1 MQRNIQRVGILDAG
15 SDISDDLQRWLL
27 QHGYLADVMK
37 DTKAIETY
45 CTQLQ
50 PAAIIMEICPRE
62 EDVTGLV
69 SRLREAGYAS
79 PIIIAASE
87 RNDELQV
94 RALQAGA
101 DDFLQMPVDSRQLF
115 DRLELVLRKGSEA
128 PQDDHAFAAADQLG
142 EVLTAM
148 ERRILKTLEEH
159 MPEPLSRETIMWEVK
174 RQRIAPDDR
183 SVDVYISNIRRKL
196 RLVQS
201 PLVIETVRGVG
212 FSLSR
217 NTY

>member
-1 MQRNIQRVGILDAG
+1 MRRSIQRVGILDAG

-27 QHGYLADVMK
+27 QHGYLADVMR
-37 DTKAIETY
+37 DTTALETY

-50 PAAIIMEICPRE
+50 PAAIIMEVCPERSQ
-62 EDVTGLV
+62 VTELIT
-69 SRLREAGYAS
+69 RLRQAGYAA
-79 PIIIAASE
+79 PIIVTSSQ
-87 RNDELQV
+87 RDDELQV
-94 RALQAGA
+94 KALQLGA

-115 DRLELVLRKGSEA
+115 ERLELVLRKGAETEEE
-128 PQDDHAFAAADQLG
+128 QAFAASDQLG

-159 MPEPLSRETIMWEVK
+159 MPDPLSRETIMWEVK

-212 FSLSR
+212 FSLR
-217 NTY
+217 RDTY